1 MKNVHFIV
9 NPIAGKGDLKFNES
23 FLSGYFDSKQ
33 YELTVKVSN
42 YAGHAAVLSTES
54 LREGAQ
60 VLVACGGDG
69 TINEVAS
76 CLVGTDVPLGII
88 PMGSG
93 NGLAESLEI
102 PRNIKEA
109 VKIIKE
115 SRTNGIDV
123 ALVNGKPFF
132 SNMGIGFD
140 AKVISNYNNCGKRRF
155 WAYLKAVLKSIKEF
169 KNSEK
174 IKVELN
180 GKTFKANPFMF
191 FVSNSKVMGYDI
203 SLTRMASLQDGL
215 LDVVIIENLNR
226 GEMLMLGFFLLLRL
240 NQYLKKVQYF
250 KVKELKLAFEDDGAN
265 HFMQADGELHH
276 LADKEVVVTIE
287 ENALNVLVP

>member
-1 MKNVHFIV
+1 M

-23 FLSGYFDSKQ
+23 FLSGYFDSEQ
-33 YELTVKVSN
+33 YELTLKVSN
-42 YAGHAAVLSTES
+42 YAGHAKVLSTES
-54 LREGAQ
+54 LGEGAQ

-76 CLVGTDVPLGII
+76 CLVGTNVPLGII

-102 PRNIKEA
+102 PRNIKGA
-109 VKIIKE
+109 VEIIKE
-115 SRTNGIDV
+115 GTTNGIDV

-155 WAYLKAVLKSIKEF
+155 WSYLKAVLKSIKDF
-169 KNSEK
+169 KNSER

-180 GKTFKANPFMF
+180 GRTFKANPFMF

-215 LDVVIIENLNR
+215 LDVVIIEDLNK
-226 GEMLMLGFFLLLRL
+226 GQMLMLGFFLLLRL

-250 KVKELKLAFEDDGAN
+250 KVKQLKLAFEDNGAN
-265 HFMQADGELHH
+265 HLMQADGELHH
-276 LADKEVVVTIE
+276 LADGEVVVTIE
-287 ENALNVLVP
+287 EKALNVLVP

>member
-1 MKNVHFIV
+1 M

-23 FLSGYFDSKQ
+23 FLSGYFDSEQ
-33 YELTVKVSN
+33 YELTLKVSN
-42 YAGHAAVLSTES
+42 YAGHAKVLSTES
-54 LREGAQ
+54 LGEGAQ

-102 PRNIKEA
+102 PRNIKGA
-109 VKIIKE
+109 VQIIKE
-115 SRTNGIDV
+115 GTTNGIDV

-155 WAYLKAVLKSIKEF
+155 WSYLKAVLKSIKDF
-169 KNSEK
+169 KNSER
-174 IKVELN
+174 INVELN
-180 GKTFKANPFMF
+180 GRTFKANPFMF

-250 KVKELKLAFEDDGAN
+250 KVKQLKLAFEDNGAN
-265 HFMQADGELHH
+265 HLMQADGELHH
-276 LADKEVVVTIE
+276 LADGEVVVTIE
-287 ENALNVLVP
+287 EKALNVLVP